1 MTRAAEPVSSPEP
14 FSLHLLSTRAR
25 RHPAWAAVLFAIMRC
40 RASPDHHNPA
50 IGIEHE
56 QLPVILDVQRK
67 LAGHGTALSADDA
80 CAEGARCRPETIF
93 ASRWKRRCAGPPGPC
108 SSCSSCRAGASLLTS
123 TTIVARAPGCDPAD
137 VLKPGSVP
145 AWPM

>member
-56 QLPVILDVQRK
+56 QLPVILDVQRMGPSTGLPTRTCQGDIFK
-67 LAGHGTALSADDA
+67 AYHLSHGDCKHPLLIPANPREAL
-80 CAEGARCRPETIF
+80 PV
-93 ASRWKRRCAGPPGPC
+93 
-108 SSCSSCRAGASLLTS
+108 
-123 TTIVARAPGCDPAD
+123 VARPSFLA
-137 VLKPGSVP
+137 V
-145 AWPM
+145 